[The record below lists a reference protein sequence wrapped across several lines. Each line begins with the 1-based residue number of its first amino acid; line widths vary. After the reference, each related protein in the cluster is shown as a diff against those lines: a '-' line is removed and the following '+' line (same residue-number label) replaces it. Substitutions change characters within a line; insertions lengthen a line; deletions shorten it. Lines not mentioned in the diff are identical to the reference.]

1 MTSAQEESA
10 RRYPP
15 DRGEVRLSAGS
26 MRNARREAFEKG
38 AAWQAEQPVEITDEM
53 VERAAHAMFEEP
65 GVITDDGYTWAEMVV
80 EDSTRADIWR
90 ADARRVL
97 LATLHTN
104 GSEG

>member
-26 MRNARREAFEKG
+26 MRNARREAFENG

-53 VERAAHAMFEEP
+53 VDAAILAQWGDDSWEEWHGQAKQEERVRMRAALEA
-65 GVITDDGYTWAEMVV
+65 A
-80 EDSTRADIWR
+80 
-90 ADARRVL
+90 
-97 LATLHTN
+97 LATLHTIR
-104 GSEG
+104 GTEDA